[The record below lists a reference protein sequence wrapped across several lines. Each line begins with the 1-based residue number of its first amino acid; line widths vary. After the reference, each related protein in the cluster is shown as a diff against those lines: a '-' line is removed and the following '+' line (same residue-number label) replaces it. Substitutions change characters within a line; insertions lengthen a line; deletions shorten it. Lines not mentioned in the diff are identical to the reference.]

1 MQVCTPKFRLI
12 IALCNLVKITCDPQ
26 TLVYY
31 LQAMLKRLIL
41 IFILSIP
48 LIGFAREWQDT
59 IGTNSLLYNGT
70 EYIKQFDQTK
80 GTPFFPTDKTN
91 GSVYYF
97 GNWYYNLDLL
107 YDIQDDVV
115 VTRDVQGLLKMRL
128 TREKLDEFVV
138 DGHLFV
144 KLKLTSVVGEFYE
157 QFYKGQRQLLMQ
169 WRKTTESDMPENQKF
184 ILRKTL
190 FVLDKGEI
198 LPLSSTSDLFEID
211 PKHQKELK
219 KVYREQKLSFKKDP
233 VKASK
238 AIINEIEQK
247 GW

>member
-1 MQVCTPKFRLI
+1 M
-12 IALCNLVKITCDPQ
+12 
-26 TLVYY
+26 
-31 LQAMLKRLIL
+31 
-41 IFILSIP
+41 
-48 LIGFAREWQDT
+48 
-59 IGTNSLLYNGT
+59 
-70 EYIKQFDQTK
+70 
-80 GTPFFPTDKTN
+80 
-91 GSVYYF
+91 
-97 GNWYYNLDLL
+97 
-107 YDIQDDVV
+107 
-115 VTRDVQGLLKMRL
+115 
-128 TREKLDEFVV
+128 V
-138 DGHLFV
+138 DGHQFV

-169 WRKTTESDMPENQKF
+169 WRKTTESDTPENQKF

-198 LPLSSTSDLFEID
+198 LPLTSTSDLFEID

>member
-1 MQVCTPKFRLI
+1 
-12 IALCNLVKITCDPQ
+12 
-26 TLVYY
+26 
-31 LQAMLKRLIL
+31 MLKRLL
-41 IFILSIP
+41 VLFILTTANQS
-48 LIGFAREWQDT
+48 FALEQTDT
-59 IGTNSLLYNGT
+59 LGTNSLLYNGT

-80 GTPFFPTDKTN
+80 GTPFFPTEKTN
-91 GSVYYF
+91 GSVNYF

-128 TREKLDEFVV
+128 TREKLDEFII
-138 DGHLFV
+138 DDHLFV
-144 KLKLTSVVGEFYE
+144 KLKLTSVTGEFYE

-169 WRKTTESDMPENQKF
+169 WRKVTESDTPENQKF

-198 LPLSSTSDLFEID
+198 IPLSSTSDLYEMA

-219 KVYREQKLSFKKDP
+219 KVYRDQRLSFKKDP
-233 VKASK
+233 IKASK
-238 AIINEIEQK
+238 VIINEIEQK

>member
-1 MQVCTPKFRLI
+1 MF
-12 IALCNLVKITCDPQ
+12 
-26 TLVYY
+26 
-31 LQAMLKRLIL
+31 KRLLLFFI
-41 IFILSIP
+41 ILSPIVSFSAER
-48 LIGFAREWQDT
+48 LDT
-59 IGTNSLLYNGT
+59 LGNNSLLYNGT

-80 GTPFFPTDKTN
+80 GTPFFPTEKTN
-91 GSVYYF
+91 GAVFYF
-97 GNWYYNLDLL
+97 GNWYQNLDLL

-115 VTRDVQGLLKMRL
+115 ITRDVQGLLKMRL
-128 TREKLDEFVV
+128 TREKLDEFMV
-138 DGHLFV
+138 DGHHFV
-144 KLKLTSVVGEFYE
+144 KLKLTTGAGEYYE
-157 QFYKGQRQLLMQ
+157 QFYKGQRSLLMQ
-169 WRKTTESDMPENQKF
+169 WRKVTDSDDPQNQKY

-198 LPLSSTSDLFEID
+198 IPLGSTSDLFSID

-219 KVYREQKLSFKKDP
+219 KFYREQKLSFKKDP

>member
-1 MQVCTPKFRLI
+1 
-12 IALCNLVKITCDPQ
+12 
-26 TLVYY
+26 
-31 LQAMLKRLIL
+31 MLKQLFAFLALTIANEAFSGERL
-41 IFILSIP
+41 
-48 LIGFAREWQDT
+48 DT
-59 IGTNSLLYNGT
+59 LGTNSLLYNGT

-91 GSVYYF
+91 GSVFYF

-138 DGHLFV
+138 DGHQFV
-144 KLKLTSVVGEFYE
+144 KLKLTSLVGEFYE

-169 WRKTTESDMPENQKF
+169 WRKTTESDTPENQKF

-198 LPLSSTSDLFEID
+198 LPLSSTSDLFEIA

>member
-1 MQVCTPKFRLI
+1 MF
-12 IALCNLVKITCDPQ
+12 
-26 TLVYY
+26 
-31 LQAMLKRLIL
+31 KRLLLFLAIL
-41 IFILSIP
+41 APFLS
-48 LIGFAREWQDT
+48 FSAEKTDT
-59 IGTNSLLYNGT
+59 LGNNSLLYNGT

-80 GTPFFPTDKTN
+80 GTPFFPSEKTN
-91 GSVYYF
+91 GAILYF
-97 GNWYYNLDLL
+97 GNWYQNLDLL

-115 VTRDVQGLLKMRL
+115 ITKDVQGVLKMRL
-128 TREKLDEFVV
+128 TREKLDEFMV
-138 DGHLFV
+138 DGHHFV
-144 KLKLTSVVGEFYE
+144 KLKLTSGAGEYYE

-169 WRKTTESDMPENQKF
+169 WRKVTDSDDPQNQKY

-198 LPLSSTSDLFEID
+198 IPLGGTSDLFSID

-219 KVYREQKLSFKKDP
+219 KFFREQKLSFKKDP
-233 VKASK
+233 IKASK